1 MVTDMLTYIQAY
13 TINDFCRCYG
23 IGRTKTY
30 AEIAAGRL
38 PARKLGKR
46 TLILKSDADR
56 WLTTLPT
63 VAKRS
68 GTHG

>member
-1 MVTDMLTYIQAY
+1 MQVHIQAY
-13 TINDFCRCYG
+13 TINNFCRCYG

-38 PARKLGKR
+38 LARKVGKR
-46 TLILKSDADR
+46 TLILKSDADA
-56 WLTTLPT
+56 WLTTLPA

-68 GTHG
+68 GKLG

>member
-1 MVTDMLTYIQAY
+1 MQVHIHAY
-13 TINDFCRCYG
+13 TIADFCRSYG

-38 PARKLGKR
+38 LARKVGKR

-56 WLTTLPT
+56 WLTTLPL
-63 VAKRS
+63 VARRS
-68 GTHG
+68 GRLG

>member
-1 MVTDMLTYIQAY
+1 MQVHIRAY
-13 TINDFCRCYG
+13 TINDFCRYYG

-30 AEIAAGRL
+30 GEIAAGRL
-38 PARKLGKR
+38 LARKVGKR

-63 VAKRS
+63 LIKRS
-68 GTHG
+68 DGQSE